1 MKLLVISN
9 GHGED
14 VIAIR
19 IVEELLNS
27 PHKLEIAA
35 LPIVGRG
42 SAYTRSNI
50 PIAGKVQQMPS
61 GGFIYQDGRQF
72 WRDMQGGLLQ
82 LTLEQYQ
89 VVRQWSRDRCFILA
103 VGDIVPLLFA
113 WMSGTDYAFVGTAKS
128 EYYLRDDRG
137 WLAKTSSVER
147 ALGSV
152 YLPWERFL
160 MSCSRCKAVFPR
172 DTITT
177 KILQKWSI
185 PAFDLGNPM
194 MDGIGLNES
203 YLVRKNNF
211 DRELFILL
219 LPGSRMPEAESNW
232 QTILVAVDNVL
243 ASFNRLNLVFLTA
256 IASDLDVN
264 SFQKYLLDRNW
275 NLQASTNINYPIS
288 IPDPLAFTKQNATL
302 LLLNQN
308 AYQNCLVNSDLAIA
322 MAGTAT
328 EQFVGLG
335 KPAFI
340 IPGEGPQF
348 TYGFAEAQTRLL
360 GESVILVEQSDLAGS
375 EIASLLNDRD
385 RIERIAINGKKRM
398 GDPGAASRIAKSLL
412 ETIFS
417 NN

>member
-27 PHKLEIAA
+27 SHKLEIAA

-42 SAYTRSNI
+42 NAYTRLNI
-50 PIAGKVQQMPS
+50 PIAGKVKQMPS

-137 WLAKTSSVER
+137 WLSKTSPVER

-160 MSCSRCKAVFPR
+160 MSRFRCKAVFPR

-194 MDGIGLNES
+194 IDGIGFNES
-203 YLVRKNNF
+203 CSVRKNNL
-211 DRELFILL
+211 DDELIILL

-232 QTILVAVDNVL
+232 QTILAGVDNVI
-243 ASFNRLNLVFLTA
+243 ATFKKLNLVFLTA
-256 IASDLDVN
+256 IAPDLNIDF
-264 SFQKYLLDRNW
+264 FQKDLLDRNW
-275 NLQASTNINYPIS
+275 YLQAYTDINSLIS
-288 IPDPLAFTKQNATL
+288 DPECLAFNKQNATL
-302 LLLNQN
+302 LLLTQN
-308 AYQNCLVNSDLAIA
+308 AYKNCLVNSDLAIA

-348 TYGFAEAQTRLL
+348 TYTFAEAQTRLL
-360 GESVILVEQSDLAGS
+360 GESVILVEQTDLIGNA
-375 EIASLLNDRD
+375 IASLLNDRD
-385 RIERIAINGKKRM
+385 RIEKIAINGKKRM

>member
-14 VIAIR
+14 IIAIR

-27 PHKLEIAA
+27 SPKLEIAA
-35 LPIVGRG
+35 LPIVGTG
-42 SAYTRSNI
+42 SVYTRSNVS
-50 PIAGKVQQMPS
+50 IAGKVKQMPS

-72 WRDMQGGLLQ
+72 WRDMQGGLLE
-82 LTLEQYQ
+82 LTLEQYK

-113 WMSGTDYAFVGTAKS
+113 WMSGADYAFVGTAKS
-128 EYYLRDDRG
+128 EYYLRREDSG

-160 MSCSRCKAVFPR
+160 MSRFRCKAVFPR

-185 PAFDLGNPM
+185 PSFDLGNPM
-194 MDGIGLNES
+194 MDGIGLDWEKAGG
-203 YLVRKNNF
+203 LNNF
-211 DRELFILL
+211 DRELIILL
-219 LPGSRMPEAESNW
+219 LPGSRMPEAEFNW
-232 QTILVAVDNVL
+232 QKILAAVDNVI
-243 ASFNRLNLVFLTA
+243 ASFEKLNLVFLTA
-256 IASDLDVN
+256 IAPDLNAD
-264 SFQKYLLDRNW
+264 SFQKHLLDRNW
-275 NLQASTNINYPIS
+275 NLQVSTDINDRIA
-288 IPDPLAFTKQNATL
+288 DTNCFAFKKKNANL
-302 LLLNQN
+302 LLTQN
-308 AYQNCLVNSDLAIA
+308 AYKDCLINSDLAIA

-360 GESVILVEQSDLAGS
+360 GESVILVEQTDLVGS
-375 EIASLLNDRD
+375 AIASLLNDRD
-385 RIERIAINGKKRM
+385 RIEKIAINGKKRM

-412 ETIFS
+412 EKIFS
-417 NN
+417 TN